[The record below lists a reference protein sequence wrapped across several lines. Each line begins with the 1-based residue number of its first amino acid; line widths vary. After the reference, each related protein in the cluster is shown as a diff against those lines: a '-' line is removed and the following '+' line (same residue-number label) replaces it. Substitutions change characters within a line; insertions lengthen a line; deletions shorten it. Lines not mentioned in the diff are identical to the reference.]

1 VLAACFAL
9 SAANLAVLGQPG
21 LAPPLLFTIAFLT
34 GLGIF
39 GGQPG
44 LNAFAAGYYPT
55 ELRSTGIGAG
65 LGIGRLGAI
74 LGPLIA
80 GELIR
85 RQWPSGDVFRAA
97 VVPALVAMAAMLLMR
112 LAPGPERAA
121 GMDS

>member
-1 VLAACFAL
+1 MMPNQDRLTKRDIVRNRSYRRMRPLGILLPAF
-9 SAANLAVLGQPG
+9 AVLLEP
-21 LAPPLLFTIAFLT
+21 
-34 GLGIF
+34 
-39 GGQPG
+39 
-44 LNAFAAGYYPT
+44 
-55 ELRSTGIGAG
+55 
-65 LGIGRLGAI
+65 LGAI